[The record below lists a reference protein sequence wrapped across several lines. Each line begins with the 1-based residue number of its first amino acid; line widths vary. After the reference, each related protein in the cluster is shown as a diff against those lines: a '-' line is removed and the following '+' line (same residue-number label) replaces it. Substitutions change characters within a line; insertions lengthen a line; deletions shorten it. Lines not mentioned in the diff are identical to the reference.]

1 MSANMVLTILGI
13 AFIVV
18 WLGAAAVWA
27 ALSLMGGLMANDAG
41 RVPAGTHATLLTV
54 LMAGEALV
62 ALAGIPG
69 GLAVFWAGWRTLLLW
84 TFAILLIVGI
94 GLQLWAAWSFASAT
108 GS

>member
-1 MSANMVLTILGI
+1 MPANMVLTILGV
-13 AFIVV
+13 AFIII

-27 ALSLMGGLMANDAG
+27 AMSLVGGLMANDAG
-41 RVPAGTHATLLTV
+41 RVPAGTHATLLMG

-69 GLAVFWAGWRTLLLW
+69 GLAVFWAGWRAVLLW
-84 TFAILLIVGI
+84 TFAILLVAGI
-94 GLQLWAAWSFASAT
+94 GLQVWAAWSFASAA